1 MRITNK
7 ENTFL
12 KYQDFKC
19 GITEER
25 LDEEYESSRFEEIFQ
40 IDYTE
45 DFDFDRLEELELAS

>member
-7 ENTFL
+7 EKTFL

-25 LDEEYESSRFEEIFQ
+25 LDEEYERSRFDEKFQ